1 MASEKEITSTEKLL
15 DVIRGGSEKPE
26 EAKADSDSP
35 QGSLFA
41 GRFARQKGVTIGVDI
56 GYSKIR
62 FVRVSQISGKRWKLL
77 DYSGV
82 TIPDDLARG
91 TAKFAT
97 FLKEALSRYCG
108 PPGKSDIWAMMS
120 TANVE
125 VRNISVP
132 VVTRKELE
140 NVVYWSAKKEL
151 AFRDEENIFD
161 YEVQGQT
168 VESGVEKLGIL
179 FYTAPRKDVEDTRQ
193 LFASA
198 GYPLAGLTIAPTAL
212 QNIFRTDWVPS
223 LKRTVGSLYIG
234 RGWSRIDIF
243 ADGNLVL
250 TRGIKAGINSM
261 AESLV
266 DEYPGWRK
274 QYDAS
279 DSKADMRADGDDLLE
294 LQSAKAVGIKKLE
307 LAQAQRL
314 VQALSPDSKP
324 ETDLA
329 DEYGLDN
336 ETIFTLIK
344 PALVR
349 LVRQVER
356 TFEHYTANMGRETIT
371 AMYLSTAMN
380 SYQPMVDYIGEQLD
394 IPSDILDPLD
404 PDHSWVEGV
413 TEGESVSERLA
424 YVPALGVALSHQ
436 SRTLNLTYTQE
447 DQKQTRKYLY
457 ANYAVLAVVGV
468 FLLGSI
474 GWYSWLDRA
483 VAGKQMEVAQL
494 ERAIDQ
500 GVPATEE
507 TVKMMEAELLQDRRI
522 ASDIRDRYLAATVY
536 GAVSA
541 MTPEGIKL
549 IDVRTDL
556 GRVMV
561 GGSRSSDR
569 TVARS
574 MMIDGFV
581 TGAAD
586 ALDADLI
593 AYVMNIQSSPLFERV
608 VINAKIP
615 ETIERR
621 EVLRFT
627 LTASM
632 EVPSS

>member
-15 DVIRGGSEKPE
+15 DVIRGGEKPQE
-26 EAKADSDSP
+26 PKADSGSS

-41 GRFARQKGVTIGVDI
+41 GRFARQKGVAIGVDI
-56 GYSKIR
+56 GYSQIR
-62 FVRVSQISGKRWKLL
+62 FVRVSQTSAKRWRLL
-77 DYSGV
+77 DYSRV
-82 TIPDDLARG
+82 SIPEDLARG
-91 TAKFAT
+91 TAKFT
-97 FLKEALSRYCG
+97 SFLKEALSRYCG
-108 PPGKSDIWAMMS
+108 PPGKDDIWAMMS
-120 TANVE
+120 AANVE

-151 AFRDEENIFD
+151 AFREDENVFD

-168 VESGVEKLGIL
+168 IESGVEKLEIL

-198 GYPLAGLTIAPTAL
+198 GYPLAGLTIAPMAL
-212 QNIFRTDWVPS
+212 QNIFRTDWIPS
-223 LKRTVGSLYIG
+223 LERTVASLYVG

-243 ADGNLVL
+243 AGGNLVL

-274 QYDAS
+274 QYDAGE
-279 DSKADMRADGDDLLE
+279 SKADIPADGDAALE
-294 LQSAKAVGIKKLE
+294 LETTKTVDAPTNID

-314 VQALSPDSKP
+314 VQALSPDSKA
-324 ETDLA
+324 ETNLA
-329 DEYGLDN
+329 DEFGLDN

-344 PALVR
+344 PALLR

-356 TFEHYTANMGRETIT
+356 TFEHYTVNMGRETIT
-371 AMYLSTAMN
+371 AIYLSTAMN

-394 IPSDILDPLD
+394 ITCDILDPLD

-424 YVPALGVALSHQ
+424 YVPVLGVALSHQ
-436 SRTLNLTYTQE
+436 SRTLNLIYTQE
-447 DQKQTRKYLY
+447 DQKEARKYLY
-457 ANYAVLAVVGV
+457 ANYVVLVVVGV
-468 FLLGSI
+468 LLLASI
-474 GWYSWLDRA
+474 GWYSWLDRS
-483 VAGKQMEVAQL
+483 VTGKQMEVAQL

-500 GVPATEE
+500 GVPATEKN
-507 TVKMMEAELLQDRRI
+507 VRMMEAELLEDRRI
-522 ASDIRDRYLAATVY
+522 ASDIRDRYLAAAVY

-549 IDVRTDL
+549 MDVRTEL
-556 GRVMV
+556 GKVLV
-561 GGSRSSDR
+561 GESRSSDR
-569 TVARS
+569 SVSRS

-581 TGAAD
+581 TGSAD
-586 ALDADLI
+586 TLDADLI

-608 VINAKIP
+608 IINAKIP
-615 ETIERR
+615 ETLERR